1 MKKYDV
7 VIIWWWPAWSS
18 LATLLAKKKK
28 KVLVIEKSSFPKH
41 SVWESLLPDTTNR
54 FLKILWVK
62 EAVDKAWFARKY
74 WGTYI
79 WGKTKKPWHLIFDRN
94 LDEKIHLKQNIS
106 KEETTEILN
115 SDAMHSYQ
123 VNRYIFDKILVDRA
137 KELGV
142 EFIENTKVID
152 LIYEWNKII
161 WVKDQYSEEYYGE
174 LIVDAWWREWF
185 IRNKLWISE
194 KNEDLWFFS
203 LYTYFK
209 DCDFYDEFFSK
220 YTQLIIS
227 IDIWWI
233 WFIHIWWWI
242 VSVWI
247 VTNDKEFTKDVFMQ
261 KLKENKYVSDS
272 IKSAMQCDHLW
283 EDTDKIYSISNWS
296 NISKKMY
303 WENFVLIWDA
313 WGFVDPI
320 LSWWM
325 SFAINTAFAAYVY
338 IMKYFELWNINVF
351 SGYEKMVFR
360 DIDDY
365 MTIAKFWY
373 WNNKVLDSYFW
384 LAKSKLWLDISNKF
398 NRLAFIYLS
407 SWAHYSDRNLK
418 LYDWEIEVSEDL
430 FGWHEKIRAE
440 NLIQFNK

>member
-1 MKKYDV
+1 
-7 VIIWWWPAWSS
+7 
-18 LATLLAKKKK
+18 
-28 KVLVIEKSSFPKH
+28 
-41 SVWESLLPDTTNR
+41 
-54 FLKILWVK
+54 
-62 EAVDKAWFARKY
+62 
-74 WGTYI
+74 
-79 WGKTKKPWHLIFDRN
+79 
-94 LDEKIHLKQNIS
+94 
-106 KEETTEILN
+106 
-115 SDAMHSYQ
+115 
-123 VNRYIFDKILVDRA
+123 
-137 KELGV
+137 
-142 EFIENTKVID
+142 
-152 LIYEWNKII
+152 
-161 WVKDQYSEEYYGE
+161 
-174 LIVDAWWREWF
+174 
-185 IRNKLWISE
+185 
-194 KNEDLWFFS
+194 